1 MKRIFFLILCF
12 CGIPAAPAGAAE
24 DVYRWVDERG
34 AVHYGEKPPNN
45 KPAKIV
51 DTRPAALS
59 VDVQGRPIERAMPHS
74 GPAAQQPAA
83 QPYPV
88 FVPVPAPPTAQ
99 QESPVRGME
108 FSTFTRLQHG
118 MSEGEVLLRAGK
130 PDHESIENF
139 RNLIVKSLYYYPTVV
154 NPYIT
159 VVTLRGGRIAE
170 IERTRKTF

>member
-1 MKRIFFLILCF
+1 MKWIFLLLLCI
-12 CGIPAAPAGAAE
+12 CVAPAGAAK
-24 DVYRWVDERG
+24 DVYRWVDEHG
-34 AVHYGEKPPNN
+34 AVHYGEKPPEN

-74 GPAAQQPAA
+74 GPAAQQQAA

-88 FVPVPAPPTAQ
+88 FVPLPAPPAAR

-108 FSTFTRLQHG
+108 FSTFTRLQRG

-159 VVTLRGGRIAE
+159 IVTLRGGRIAE